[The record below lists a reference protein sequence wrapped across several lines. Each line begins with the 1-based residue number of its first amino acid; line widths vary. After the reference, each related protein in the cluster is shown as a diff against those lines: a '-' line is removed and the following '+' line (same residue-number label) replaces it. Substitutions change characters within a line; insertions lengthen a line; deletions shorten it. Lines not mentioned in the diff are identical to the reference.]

1 MNERGGKQVEKL
13 TYTLKEAAEAA
24 QLSEPVMRELI
35 YSDGFPAFRVGRRW
49 VIPKETVS
57 NWLNTNALNRTVFN
71 YNG

>member
-35 YSDGFPAFRVGRRW
+35 YSEGFPAFRVGRRW
-49 VIPKETVS
+49 VIPKETFS
-57 NWLNTNALNRTVFN
+57 NWLNANALNRTVFN

>member
-1 MNERGGKQVEKL
+1 MEKL

-49 VIPKETVS
+49 VLPKETFS

-71 YNG
+71 CNG